1 MENYE
6 EQEVVKKGPGALRII
21 GFILA
26 FIISPLGL
34 ILSIVGVIKKEGSKG
49 LSIAGIIISAI
60 NIVWQLLLVLILAG
74 TMAPQL
80 VKYTAKSKVSQDIQL
95 ADTIKTSL
103 ITASMDPDVVMNEPI
118 PTTDTYVNIKDIPEG
133 KFKDCAEECLGY
145 KLGDA
150 KLRVKSGKGKVEI
163 LYKLYDNHCYVMITN
178 TDKTGGKNYIEENF
192 IEVGR

>member
-49 LSIAGIIISAI
+49 LSIAGIIIAAFNVI
-60 NIVWQLLLVLILAG
+60 IGLIVTLCLVG

-80 VKYTAKSKVSQDIQL
+80 VKYNAKTNVSQDTQF
-95 ADTIKTSL
+95 ADSIRTCL
-103 ITASMDPDVVMNEPI
+103 ITASMDPDVVMNDTI

-133 KFKDCAEECLGY
+133 KFKESAEEILGC

-150 KLRVKSGKGKVEI
+150 KLRVKSGNGKSEI
-163 LYKLYDNHCYVMITN
+163 MYKLSGNNCSVMITN
-178 TDKTGGKNYIEENF
+178 TDKTGGKNYVEENF